1 MAIGLTEE
9 HEALG
14 AAVRGWAERHV
25 TGDVVRAALDAATH
39 GRREAAPLHSA
50 LAEQGLLGLH
60 VPEDLG
66 GQGGGLL
73 DLAVAVEELG
83 RSATP
88 GCYLPTV
95 LASAVLLAADS
106 DGAGGA
112 AKELLPGLADGSLTG
127 AVFAGRA
134 AARAPDTG
142 HPGGSARPASG
153 SYLGPDAGLTGTH
166 GDAGLVISGTAGPVL
181 GAAAADVIILPVATG
196 SGEEWV
202 AVDAADLAVT
212 ELPSM
217 DPSRPVASVEA
228 REVTVPGSRA
238 LTGLNGTDV
247 LDLASV
253 LFGAEAAGVAAWCV
267 DAAAGYAKVREQ
279 FGRPIGQFQAVKHKC
294 ARMLVALEQAR
305 AVVWDA
311 ARALDEAAGGT
322 GTGTGTGTEAGTEAE
337 AGASAAEA
345 RLASAFAAVL
355 APDAAVSCAQD
366 CIQVHGGI
374 GYTWEHDA
382 HIYYRRALT
391 LRALT
396 GSPER
401 WAAHVATLA
410 LAGARR
416 EPGIDLPA
424 EAGPLRERV
433 QREVAE
439 IAALPPEGQHRRLAE
454 RGLVMPH
461 LPEPWGRDA
470 DPLEQVLIQQEL
482 RAAGVRP
489 PVLSIGA
496 WVVPSLVAYGTREQ
510 QDRFLPDALAGET
523 VWCQLFSEPGAGSDL
538 ASLRMRAERAD
549 GGWKLTG
556 QKIWTSLAH
565 RAKWGICLARTDPDK
580 PKHDG
585 ISYFLVDMSAPGIDV
600 RPLTEM
606 TGEKLFNEVFFDGVF
621 VPDDCVLGEVNAGW
635 KVARNTLAN
644 ERVSLSSGGTAGLST
659 KELLDTAAST
669 AASTAAASPDG
680 DAAAGDGL
688 DAAQR
693 EHIGR
698 LLCEGQSI
706 GMLALRVTLRQLRGS
721 DPGAASSV
729 RKLLGM
735 EHAQHIAEACWSLLG
750 ARGATGGGATG
761 GPEGWWGRMVLATRA
776 MTIYGGT
783 TEVQLNIIGE
793 RMLGLPRDP

>member
-39 GRREAAPLHSA
+39 GRQEAAPLHSA

-88 GCYLPTV
+88 GGYLPTV

-112 AKELLPGLADGSLTG
+112 AKELLPGLADGTLTG

-134 AARAPDTG
+134 AARAPDAGHPRG
-142 HPGGSARPASG
+142 HPGAVVGPASPAA
-153 SYLGPDAGLTGTH
+153 GPASPAVGLTGSH

-228 REVTVPGSRA
+228 REVSVPGSRA
-238 LTGLNGTDV
+238 LTGLNGADV

-279 FGRPIGQFQAVKHKC
+279 FGRAIGQFQAVKHKC

-311 ARALDEAAGGT
+311 ARALDEAIR
-322 GTGTGTGTEAGTEAE
+322 GTGTETG
-337 AGASAAEA
+337 GSVAEA

-410 LAGARR
+410 LGGTRR

-439 IAALPPEGQHRRLAE
+439 IAALPAEGQHRRLAE

-565 RAKWGICLARTDPDK
+565 RAQWGICLARTDPDK

-659 KELLDTAAST
+659 KELLDAAAS
-669 AASTAAASPDG
+669 AEASEASAAAASPDG
-680 DAAAGDGL
+680 DATAAGL

-693 EHIGR
+693 EHLGR

-750 ARGATGGGATG
+750 ARGAVGGGATG